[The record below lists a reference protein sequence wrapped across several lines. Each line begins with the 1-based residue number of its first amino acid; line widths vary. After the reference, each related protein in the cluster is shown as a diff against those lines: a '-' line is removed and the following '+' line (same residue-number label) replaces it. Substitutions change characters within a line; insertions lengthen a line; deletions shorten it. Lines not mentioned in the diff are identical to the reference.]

1 MKACK
6 QLEQQT
12 LVFEVM
18 RDKSFNFMPCFLSIK
33 KSIDFLISKEYM
45 ERVEDQTNVYSY
57 VC

>member
-12 LVFEVM
+12 LVIEVM
-18 RDKSFNFMPCFLSIK
+18 RDKSFNFMPCFLRFK

-45 ERVEDQTNVYSY
+45 ERVEDQTNVYNY
-57 VC
+57 VS